1 MNSTIAKLADE
12 FEKMEKTIAS
22 QKKMIETLMP
32 TGYVDTDTVKLHLN
46 SVYGVMFGG
55 RPSPKRCK
63 LEDCSWDEINM
74 YSSFGLAD
82 KMFEVGDTKKFRL
95 ADGSYL
101 TARIIG
107 FNHDYAE
114 DGSLTH
120 ITFETVETL
129 DGDIPMNEKSTNE
142 GGWDASYLRA
152 KLNGNFF
159 EKQLPA
165 DLKAVIKPVVK
176 ITAKSGKNEMLV
188 PSVDKLFVLSE
199 QEVFGRKIYSCGGEG
214 KWYEWYKRENT
225 PYGKCKQNGERVSR
239 KSRPVRGGE
248 RSENMN
254 VNRKVGTGF
263 ERDLCLSLSG
273 CGFWAHNLAQN
284 SQGQPFDVIAAR
296 NGVSYPIDCKDCSK
310 NIFKMERIE
319 ENQFSAMTLWKET
332 GNGEGWFAIRL
343 ITGEVRFISFSTLL
357 ALSVLRT
364 VLSANDIRRYGIT
377 LGEWVSQCK

>member
-32 TGYVDTDTVKLHLN
+32 MGYVDTDTVKLHLN

-55 RPSPKRCK
+55 RPSPKRYK

-74 YSSFGLAD
+74 YSSIGLAD
-82 KMFEVGDTKKFRL
+82 KVFEVGDTKKFRL

-120 ITFETVETL
+120 ITFETVETI

-225 PYGKCKQNGERVSR
+225 PYGKCKQNGERDWR
-239 KSRPVRGGE
+239 WE
-248 RSENMN
+248 RSPY
-254 VNRKVGTGF
+254 
-263 ERDLCLSLSG
+263 SG
-273 CGFWAHNLAQN
+273 DAYNFCVVDYNGSAIYYNA
-284 SQGQPFDVIAAR
+284 SGSY
-296 NGVSYPIDCKDCSK
+296 GVSFGFCI
-310 NIFKMERIE
+310 
-319 ENQFSAMTLWKET
+319 
-332 GNGEGWFAIRL
+332 
-343 ITGEVRFISFSTLL
+343 
-357 ALSVLRT
+357 
-364 VLSANDIRRYGIT
+364 
-377 LGEWVSQCK
+377 

>member
-22 QKKMIETLMP
+22 QKKMIEALMP
-32 TGYVDTDTVKLHLN
+32 TGYTDTDTVKLHLN

-55 RPSPKRCK
+55 RPSPKRRK

-82 KMFEVGDTKKFRL
+82 KVFKVGDTKKFQL
-95 ADGSYL
+95 AYGSYL

-107 FNHDYAE
+107 FNHDYVE
-114 DGSLTH
+114 DGITPTH

-129 DGDIPMNEKSTNE
+129 DGDILMNEKSTNE
-142 GGWDASYLRA
+142 GGWDASNVRA
-152 KLNGNFF
+152 KLNGNLF

-188 PSVDKLFVLSE
+188 PSIDKLFVLSE

-225 PYGKCKQNGERVSR
+225 PYDKCKQNGERGWR
-239 KSRPVRGGE
+239 WE
-248 RSENMN
+248 RSPYSGDTTFFCS
-254 VNRKVGTGF
+254 VNSNGNANF
-263 ERDLCLSLSG
+263 S
-273 CGFWAHNLAQN
+273 
-284 SQGQPFDVIAAR
+284 IASHSS
-296 NGVSYPIDCKDCSK
+296 GVSFGFCI
-310 NIFKMERIE
+310 
-319 ENQFSAMTLWKET
+319 
-332 GNGEGWFAIRL
+332 
-343 ITGEVRFISFSTLL
+343 
-357 ALSVLRT
+357 
-364 VLSANDIRRYGIT
+364 
-377 LGEWVSQCK
+377 

>member
-82 KMFEVGDTKKFRL
+82 KMFEVGDTKKFRRQRQMCIR
-95 ADGSYL
+95 DS
-101 TARIIG
+101 
-107 FNHDYAE
+107 
-114 DGSLTH
+114 
-120 ITFETVETL
+120 
-129 DGDIPMNEKSTNE
+129 
-142 GGWDASYLRA
+142 
-152 KLNGNFF
+152 GNFF

-225 PYGKCKQNGERVSR
+225 PYGKCKQNGERDWR
-239 KSRPVRGGE
+239 WE
-248 RSENMN
+248 RSPYSGNTN
-254 VNRKVGTGF
+254 GFCRVNNTGGGTATNNTA
-263 ERDLCLSLSG
+263 SAST
-273 CGFWAHNLAQN
+273 
-284 SQGQPFDVIAAR
+284 
-296 NGVSYPIDCKDCSK
+296 GVSFGFCI
-310 NIFKMERIE
+310 
-319 ENQFSAMTLWKET
+319 
-332 GNGEGWFAIRL
+332 
-343 ITGEVRFISFSTLL
+343 
-357 ALSVLRT
+357 
-364 VLSANDIRRYGIT
+364 
-377 LGEWVSQCK
+377 

>member
-74 YSSFGLAD
+74 YSSIGLAD
-82 KMFEVGDTKKFRL
+82 KVFEVGDTKKFRL

-120 ITFETVETL
+120 ITFET
-129 DGDIPMNEKSTNE
+129 E

-225 PYGKCKQNGERVSR
+225 PYGKCKQNGERDWR
-239 KSRPVRGGE
+239 WE
-248 RSENMN
+248 RSPY
-254 VNRKVGTGF
+254 
-263 ERDLCLSLSG
+263 SG
-273 CGFWAHNLAQN
+273 DTN
-284 SQGQPFDVIAAR
+284 SFCYVYSSGGGATYA
-296 NGVSYPIDCKDCSK
+296 NASGSCGVSFGFCI
-310 NIFKMERIE
+310 
-319 ENQFSAMTLWKET
+319 
-332 GNGEGWFAIRL
+332 
-343 ITGEVRFISFSTLL
+343 
-357 ALSVLRT
+357 
-364 VLSANDIRRYGIT
+364 
-377 LGEWVSQCK
+377 

>member
-46 SVYGVMFGG
+46 SGVGVMFGG
-55 RPSPKRCK
+55 RPSPKHRK
-63 LEDCSWDEINM
+63 LENCSWDKINM
-74 YSSFGLAD
+74 YSTFGLAD

-95 ADGSYL
+95 ADGFYL

-129 DGDIPMNEKSTNE
+129 DGDIPMNEKFTNE

-159 EKQLPA
+159 EKQLPD

-176 ITAKSGKNEMLV
+176 VTSKSGINEMLV

-214 KWYEWYKRENT
+214 KWYEWYKWENT
-225 PYGKCKQNGERVSR
+225 PYSKYKQDGEMDWRW
-239 KSRPVRGGE
+239 E
-248 RSENMN
+248 RSPHYG
-254 VNRKVGTGF
+254 KT
-263 ERDLCLSLSG
+263 
-273 CGFWAHNLAQN
+273 N
-284 SQGQPFDVIAAR
+284 SFCSVYHYGVANAYTASSPG
-296 NGVSYPIDCKDCSK
+296 GVSFGFCI
-310 NIFKMERIE
+310 
-319 ENQFSAMTLWKET
+319 
-332 GNGEGWFAIRL
+332 
-343 ITGEVRFISFSTLL
+343 
-357 ALSVLRT
+357 
-364 VLSANDIRRYGIT
+364 
-377 LGEWVSQCK
+377 

>member
-1 MNSTIAKLADE
+1 
-12 FEKMEKTIAS
+12 
-22 QKKMIETLMP
+22 
-32 TGYVDTDTVKLHLN
+32 
-46 SVYGVMFGG
+46 
-55 RPSPKRCK
+55 
-63 LEDCSWDEINM
+63 M

-129 DGDIPMNEKSTNE
+129 DGDIPMNEKFTNE

-225 PYGKCKQNGERVSR
+225 PYGKCKQNGERDWR
-239 KSRPVRGGE
+239 WE
-248 RSENMN
+248 RSPRSGNTN
-254 VNRKVGTGF
+254 SFCIVTTTG
-263 ERDLCLSLSG
+263 
-273 CGFWAHNLAQN
+273 
-284 SQGQPFDVIAAR
+284 AA
-296 NGVSYPIDCKDCSK
+296 NNYSASYSIGVSFGFCI
-310 NIFKMERIE
+310 
-319 ENQFSAMTLWKET
+319 
-332 GNGEGWFAIRL
+332 
-343 ITGEVRFISFSTLL
+343 
-357 ALSVLRT
+357 
-364 VLSANDIRRYGIT
+364 
-377 LGEWVSQCK
+377 

>member
-12 FEKMEKTIAS
+12 FEKMEKIIAS

-107 FNHDYAE
+107 FNHDYAR
-114 DGSLTH
+114 DGSLVH

-176 ITAKSGKNEMLV
+176 MTAKSSKNEVRV

-199 QEVFGRKIYSCGGEG
+199 QEVFGRKIYSCGYEG

-225 PYGKCKQNGERVSR
+225 PYGKCKQNGEKDWRW
-239 KSRPVRGGE
+239 E
-248 RSENMN
+248 RSP
-254 VNRKVGTGF
+254 RSGGTNSFCFVTTDG
-263 ERDLCLSLSG
+263 SAIANSASG
-273 CGFWAHNLAQN
+273 
-284 SQGQPFDVIAAR
+284 SY
-296 NGVSYPIDCKDCSK
+296 GVSFGFCI
-310 NIFKMERIE
+310 
-319 ENQFSAMTLWKET
+319 
-332 GNGEGWFAIRL
+332 
-343 ITGEVRFISFSTLL
+343 
-357 ALSVLRT
+357 
-364 VLSANDIRRYGIT
+364 
-377 LGEWVSQCK
+377 

>member
-107 FNHDYAE
+107 FNHDYAR
-114 DGSLTH
+114 DGSLVH

-165 DLKAVIKPVVK
+165 DLKSAIKPVVK
-176 ITAKSGKNEMLV
+176 MTAKSSKNEVRV

-225 PYGKCKQNGERVSR
+225 PYGKCKQNGERDWR
-239 KSRPVRGGE
+239 WE
-248 RSENMN
+248 RSPCSGDTNGFCF
-254 VNRKVGTGF
+254 VSDTGTADYGNA
-263 ERDLCLSLSG
+263 S
-273 CGFWAHNLAQN
+273 N
-284 SQGQPFDVIAAR
+284 SY
-296 NGVSYPIDCKDCSK
+296 GVSFGFCI
-310 NIFKMERIE
+310 
-319 ENQFSAMTLWKET
+319 
-332 GNGEGWFAIRL
+332 
-343 ITGEVRFISFSTLL
+343 
-357 ALSVLRT
+357 
-364 VLSANDIRRYGIT
+364 
-377 LGEWVSQCK
+377 

>member
-1 MNSTIAKLADE
+1 
-12 FEKMEKTIAS
+12 
-22 QKKMIETLMP
+22 
-32 TGYVDTDTVKLHLN
+32 
-46 SVYGVMFGG
+46 MFGG

-159 EKQLPA
+159 EKQLPT

-199 QEVFGRKIYSCGGEG
+199 QEIFGRKIYSCGGEG

-225 PYGKCKQNGERVSR
+225 PYGKCKQNGERDWR
-239 KSRPVRGGE
+239 WE
-248 RSENMN
+248 RSPSSGNAN
-254 VNRKVGTGF
+254 YF
-263 ERDLCLSLSG
+263 CLVSSNG
-273 CGFWAHNLAQN
+273 SAN
-284 SQGQPFDVIAAR
+284 FDGASHSD
-296 NGVSYPIDCKDCSK
+296 GVSFGFCI
-310 NIFKMERIE
+310 
-319 ENQFSAMTLWKET
+319 
-332 GNGEGWFAIRL
+332 
-343 ITGEVRFISFSTLL
+343 
-357 ALSVLRT
+357 
-364 VLSANDIRRYGIT
+364 
-377 LGEWVSQCK
+377 